1 MAVLFLTGFPG
12 FLGSTLLPRLLADRP
27 VARAVCLVQPR
38 WAPLATQAVG
48 RLALTRPHTRGRI
61 ELVEGDIVEPGLAMS
76 GGSWQGQVAEVFHFA
91 AAYDLSVPSDIA
103 MRVNVD
109 GTRHV
114 LESCAGL
121 PKLARVH
128 YVSTCFVSG
137 RHPGVFHESDL
148 NVGQTFN
155 NFYEES
161 KALAE
166 RDVRAAMAGGLPVT
180 IYRPSVVVGDST
192 TGETQ
197 KYDGPYCVLQLLLRQ
212 PRIAV
217 LPVPGTPHETSFN
230 VVPSD
235 FVSRAL
241 AWLSTRPGAVGV
253 TYHLA
258 DPSPM
263 SIDRLL
269 HVMAAATGRRVWRV
283 PVPYRLARHE
293 LEHVRWL
300 RRLVGVSPQALDYFV
315 HQARFDTTNASR
327 DLAPGRVAVPR
338 FNSYVDR
345 LVEFLKAHPEIST
358 AGLQ

>member
-1 MAVLFLTGFPG
+1 M
-12 FLGSTLLPRLLADRP
+12 
-27 VARAVCLVQPR
+27 
-38 WAPLATQAVG
+38 
-48 RLALTRPHTRGRI
+48 
-61 ELVEGDIVEPGLAMS
+61 
-76 GGSWQGQVAEVFHFA
+76 FHFA
-91 AAYDLSVPSDIA
+91 AAYELSVPRDIA
-103 MRVNVD
+103 LRVNVE

-114 LESCAGL
+114 LEACAGY
-121 PKLARVH
+121 PKLRRLH

-137 RHPGVFHESDL
+137 RHPGVFRESDL
-148 NVGQTFN
+148 DVGQTFN

-166 RDVRAAMAGGLPVT
+166 REVRAAMAGGLPVT
-180 IYRPSVVVGDST
+180 VYRPSVVVGDSR

-212 PRIAV
+212 PRVAV
-217 LPVPGTPHETSFN
+217 LPVPGKPLETSFN

-235 FVSRAL
+235 FVGRAL
-241 AWLSTRPGAVGV
+241 AWLSTRPGAVGL

-293 LEHVRWL
+293 LEHVT
-300 RRLVGVSPQALDYFV
+300 VAAPPGA
-315 HQARFDTTNASR
+315 ASR
-327 DLAPGRVAVPR
+327 HRRSTTSCTRPSTTPPTPRSDLAPGRVAVPR
-338 FNSYVDR
+338 FSAYVDR
-345 LVEFLKAHPEIST
+345 LVEFMKAHPEIGV

>member
-1 MAVLFLTGFPG
+1 MTVLFLTGFPG

-27 VARAVCLVQPR
+27 LARAVCLVQPR

-48 RLALTRPHTRGRI
+48 RLALTQPHTRGRI
-61 ELVEGDIVEPGLAMS
+61 ELVEGDIVEPGLGLAA
-76 GGSWQGQVAEVFHFA
+76 GSWQALVSEVFHFA
-91 AAYDLSVPSDIA
+91 AAYELSVPRDIA

-109 GTRHV
+109 GTRH
-114 LESCAGL
+114 LIETCASYPAL
-121 PKLARVH
+121 RRVH

-137 RHPGVFHESDL
+137 RFPGVFRESDL
-148 NVGQTFN
+148 DVGQAFN

-166 RDVRAAMAGGLPVT
+166 REVRAAMQGGLPVT
-180 IYRPSVVVGDST
+180 VYRPSVVVGDST

-197 KYDGPYCVLQLLLRQ
+197 KYDGPYCVLQLLLKQ
-212 PRIAV
+212 PRVAV
-217 LPVPGTPHETSFN
+217 LPVPGKPLETSFN

-241 AWLSTRPGAVGV
+241 AWLSTRPASVGL

-269 HVMAAATGRRVWRV
+269 RVMAAATGRRVWRV
-283 PVPYRLARHE
+283 PVPYRLARYE

-300 RRLVGVSPQALDYFV
+300 RRLLGVSPQALDYFV
-315 HQARFDTTNASR
+315 HETRYDTTNASR

-338 FNSYVDR
+338 FNAYVDR
-345 LVEFLKAHPEIST
+345 LVDFMKAHPEVST
-358 AGLQ
+358 AGLR